1 VTPEQLL
8 PARRAEILDIAASH
22 GARNVR
28 VFGSYA
34 RGDATEESDVDLL
47 VDFDSEYGLLDRMA
61 LIGDLE
67 DLLGREVDVVTEAGI
82 YWLLRRKIVRE
93 AVPL

>member
-1 VTPEQLL
+1 MTPEQPLS
-8 PARRAEILDIAASH
+8 ARRAEILDIAASH
-22 GARNVR
+22 GAHNVR

-34 RGDATEESDVDLL
+34 RGEATEGSDVDLL
-47 VDFDSEYGLLDRMA
+47 VDFDLGHGLFDRVA

-67 DLLGREVDVVTEAGI
+67 ELLGREVDVVTEAGI